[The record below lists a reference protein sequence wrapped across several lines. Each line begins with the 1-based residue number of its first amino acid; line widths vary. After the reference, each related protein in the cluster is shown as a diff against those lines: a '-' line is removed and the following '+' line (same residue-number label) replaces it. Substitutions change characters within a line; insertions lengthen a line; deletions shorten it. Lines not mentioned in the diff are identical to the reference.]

1 MNIIILACSLYLIG
15 IATLMKTNDF
25 LSGLFFKAVPML
37 LGIML
42 GIHAAKN
49 FGFVF

>member
-1 MNIIILACSLYLIG
+1 MNIIILVSSLYLIG
-15 IATLMKTNDF
+15 IATLMKTD
-25 LSGLFFKAVPML
+25 GLLNGLVFKVVPML
-37 LGIML
+37 LGIVL

>member
-1 MNIIILACSLYLIG
+1 MNIIILVCSVYLIG
-15 IATLMKTNDF
+15 IATLMKTDGF
-25 LSGLFFKAVPML
+25 LYGLFFKAVPML

-49 FGFVF
+49 LGFLF